1 MEKTE
6 NNHGVYDKIPQQL
19 KGKVDCDIVSN
30 DVWSVK
36 LLNEAEGRITET
48 VQEEIIWQRQ

>member
-6 NNHGVYDKIPQQL
+6 NNHGVYDKFPQQL

-48 VQEEIIWQRQ
+48 VQEEIIRQRQ